1 VKSAPFAHHA
11 PTSVEEAVAMLA
23 EFGDRGRVLASGQS
37 LFQLMNFRAAKPENL
52 VDINPVTELGYIRSE
67 SLLTAAVG

>member
-1 VKSAPFAHHA
+1 
-11 PTSVEEAVAMLA
+11 MLA

-37 LFQLMNFRAAKPENL
+37 LCQLMNFRAPKPENL
-52 VDINPVTELGYIRSE
+52 VDINPVTELDYIRSE

>member
-1 VKSAPFAHHA
+1 MKPAPFAYHA
-11 PTSVEEAVAMLA
+11 PTSVEKAVAMLA
-23 EFGDRGRVLASGQS
+23 EFEDRGCVLAGGQS
-37 LFQLMNFRAAKPENL
+37 LFQLMNFPAPKPENL